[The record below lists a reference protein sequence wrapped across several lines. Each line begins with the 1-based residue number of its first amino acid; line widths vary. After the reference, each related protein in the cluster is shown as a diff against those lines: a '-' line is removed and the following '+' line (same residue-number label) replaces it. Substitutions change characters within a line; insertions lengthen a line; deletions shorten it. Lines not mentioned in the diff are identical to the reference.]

1 MLGKLL
7 KHEWKSTWKVGGMML
22 LGLLLVSFFG
32 WFSFQA
38 PVWQSMSDNGYYNG
52 FTLWD
57 LMSVGVLLLYVIMLI
72 GLNYGIMIY
81 IGVHFYKTMYTDE
94 GYLTHTLPVS
104 KHEILVSK
112 ILIGGLWMLL
122 VTIGVFLS
130 VMGLVSSMFGAVM
143 PEGYS
148 WRELWDEM
156 QPYMGY
162 MDDMFKDTFGMSITS
177 YFILLAVMSVV
188 QPFCTITILFG
199 AISIGQLFTKH
210 RVLMAIVSYVGIMIV
225 ANMLSSMVQ
234 GAFSINQMARS
245 LDDNA
250 MLGRYM
256 NVSLYFSVFLSIVE
270 AIILYIVSH
279 QITTKKLNME

>member
-7 KHEWKSTWKVGGMML
+7 KYEWKSTWKVGVMLL

-38 PVWQSMSDNGYYNG
+38 PVWQSMSDNVYYG
-52 FTLWD
+52 GPTLWD
-57 LMSVGVLLLYVIMLI
+57 LMSVGVLLLYVFMLI
-72 GLNYGIMIY
+72 GINYGIMIY

-122 VTIGVFLS
+122 IAIGVFLS
-130 VMGLVSSMFGAVM
+130 VMGLMSSMFGAIL
-143 PEGYS
+143 PDGYG
-148 WRELWDEM
+148 WREFWEEM

-162 MDDMFKDTFGMSITS
+162 ADEMFRDTFGMGMTG
-177 YFILLAVMSVV
+177 YFVLLSVVSVV

-234 GAFSINQMARS
+234 SAFSINQMARN
-245 LDDNA
+245 LTDNVL
-250 MLGRYM
+250 LGRYM
-256 NVSLYFSVFLSIVE
+256 NVSMYFSIFLSLVE
-270 AIILYIVSH
+270 AVILYIVSH
-279 QITTKKLNME
+279 HITSKKLNME